1 MEISEKGKKGEDFAC
16 EYLRKLGYEIIDRNW
31 HSRYGEIDIIARKD
45 EYIVFVEVKTRQ
57 YNAIVSGAM
66 AVNYRKQK
74 KIVLTSAL
82 YLLDVEEEL
91 QPRYDVI
98 EVRLSGDN
106 ICGIQH
112 YEGAFNTEGI
122 LY

>member
-1 MEISEKGKKGEDFAC
+1 MAIKEKGTRGENFAC
-16 EYLRKLGYEIIDRNW
+16 EYLRKLGYEITDRNW

-57 YNAIVSGAM
+57 YNTMISGAE

-74 KIVLTSAL
+74 KIAMTAAM
-82 YLLDVEEEL
+82 YLLDFEEEL
-91 QPRYDVI
+91 QPRFDVI
-98 EVRLSGDN
+98 EVQLSGEN
-106 ICGIQH
+106 VCGIKH
-112 YEGAFNTEGI
+112 YESAFNTEGL

>member
-1 MEISEKGKKGEDFAC
+1 MEISEKGKKGEGFAC

-45 EYIVFVEVKTRQ
+45 EYIVFVEVKARQ
-57 YNAIVSGAM
+57 YNAMISGAA

-74 KIVLTSAL
+74 KIVITSAL

-98 EVRLSGDN
+98 EVQLSGDN

-112 YEGAFNTEGI
+112 YENKRMINYF
-122 LY
+122 